1 MPKKKEIDSK
11 ALIKMIDGGAEQ
23 KDIMK
28 KFGLKTSTQ
37 LKVAYTNA
45 LMDTGKV
52 TEIKSSRG
60 AGAVKEV
67 SKEVAVGKRGSLIL
81 PKALVDEFGLQEGDS
96 FFAKKTKAGIS
107 LSRKYNK

>member
-1 MPKKKEIDSK
+1 MAKKKKVDSK

-23 KDIMK
+23 KDVMK
-28 KFGLKTSTQ
+28 KFGFKTSTQ
-37 LKVAYTNA
+37 LKVAYINA
-45 LMDTGKV
+45 LVDTGKA

-81 PKALVDEFGLQEGDS
+81 PKALVDDLGFQEGDC
-96 FFAKKTKAGIS
+96 FLAKKTKVGIS
-107 LSRKYNK
+107 LSRTYNK